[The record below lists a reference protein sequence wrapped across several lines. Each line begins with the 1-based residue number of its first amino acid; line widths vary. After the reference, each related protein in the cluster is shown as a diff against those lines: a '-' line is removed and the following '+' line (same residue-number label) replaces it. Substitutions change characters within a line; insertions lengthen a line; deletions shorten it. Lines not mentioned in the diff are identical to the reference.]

1 MNYRRFSVENSY
13 IFITIVTYERQQIL
27 LANIDILKESIKKTK
42 IFYKFDIVAI
52 VVMSDHIHM
61 IIKPCAGENYSKI
74 ISSIKHSFSVSV
86 GQVCPTYDLK
96 KGYVNKREKGVWQ
109 RRFYE
114 HTIRDEDD
122 LNRHIDYIHYNPFKH
137 LGVAPKDW
145 EFSTFAQFVK
155 EGYYEPNWVVDDKI
169 FEGIECE

>member
-1 MNYRRFSVENSY
+1 M
-13 IFITIVTYERQQIL
+13 
-27 LANIDILKESIKKTK
+27 LKE
-42 IFYKFDIVAI
+42 
-52 VVMSDHIHM
+52 
-61 IIKPCAGENYSKI
+61 
-74 ISSIKHSFSVSV
+74 V

-96 KGYVNKREKGVWQ
+96 KGYVNKREKGIWQ

-137 LGVAPKDW
+137 LGVVPKDW

>member
-1 MNYRRFSVENSY
+1 
-13 IFITIVTYERQQIL
+13 
-27 LANIDILKESIKKTK
+27 
-42 IFYKFDIVAI
+42 
-52 VVMSDHIHM
+52 MSDHIHK